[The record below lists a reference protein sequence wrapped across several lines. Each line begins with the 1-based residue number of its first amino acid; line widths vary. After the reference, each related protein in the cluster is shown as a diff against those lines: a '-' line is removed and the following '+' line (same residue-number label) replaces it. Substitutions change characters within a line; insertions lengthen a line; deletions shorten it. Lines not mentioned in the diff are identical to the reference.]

1 MLHVKKLNNGW
12 SHLCCILSNSWYN
25 SDKVVISVTVNER
38 IKERR
43 LELGMTLEQVA
54 EKLGVKRPTIFRYES
69 GAINIKL
76 STIRKLAEALQTT
89 PEDLMGWQE
98 EHELKEAAP
107 PKEELD
113 PKVLMLARGMS
124 KLSEDKKDLL
134 LRLVESMSES
144 ADGEIKK

>member
-1 MLHVKKLNNGW
+1 M
-12 SHLCCILSNSWYN
+12 
-25 SDKVVISVTVNER
+25 TVNER

-54 EKLGVKRPTIFRYES
+54 EKIGVKRPTIFRYES

-89 PEDLMGWQE
+89 PEYLMGWQE
-98 EHELKEAAP
+98 GHEPKEAEP
-107 PKEELD
+107 SKEELD

-134 LRLVESMSES
+134 LQLVQSMSDS